1 MVEVIVERNDQ
12 NEIISFE
19 LSGHANSGPY
29 GHDLVCAAASAV
41 SFGTIN
47 SIISLCNVEPEIE
60 QGAEGGYLK
69 MTLSPQMDDKSF
81 HKAQTLLEGMVVSI
95 QTIENDYGEYIK
107 LSNQ

>member
-41 SFGTIN
+41 SFGAIN

-60 QGAEGGYLK
+60 QGEKGGYLK
-69 MTLSPQMDDKSF
+69 MTLSSQMDDESF
-81 HKAQTLLEGMVVSI
+81 TKAQTLLEGMIVSI

-107 LSNQ
+107 LSTQ